1 MMKFI
6 QLSSSSLEIVVGIKP
21 ATGVML
27 SAICTSSCTVNMC
40 RLFFMFQ
47 TSLFLSSA
55 ILSSFR
61 PSHDTLA
68 MCCLP
73 QLRPFFVSLD
83 ITSRTQPSLSSSRR
97 RKVWIPALASHSGCL
112 SRWNLHESVTGPG
125 RGTRKQIKNTWIIRR
140 NKSTRK
146 LQCLSA
152 GAAW

>member
-27 SAICTSSCTVNMC
+27 SAICTSSCTVNMY

-61 PSHDTLA
+61 PPHDNLA

-73 QLRPFFVSLD
+73 QLRPFLSLWTSAAV
-83 ITSRTQPSLSSSRR
+83 TSRTQPSLSSSRR
-97 RKVWIPALASHSGCL
+97 RKVWIPALDSHSGCL

-125 RGTRKQIKNTWIIRR
+125 RGTRKQIKNT
-140 NKSTRK
+140 
-146 LQCLSA
+146 
-152 GAAW
+152 